1 MKQIRL
7 NRRIMQSVA
16 PLACATLIAACA
28 SYDHRESV
36 YSRDNSTP
44 VDTPVALFDR
54 LDTNRDGF
62 LSRGE
67 VEPLGIAT
75 VAAPV
80 ESATAMFDRLDTNRD
95 GFLSPG
101 EAGTVFA
108 PIPGGSFVAF
118 DTDRDGFL
126 SRTEAMPHL
135 QWLESRTAR
144 VAPSFDAFDV
154 NRDGFLS
161 RSEAEPLLAVTR
173 MSGDRYVVGP
183 IPTMSFDRWDVDR
196 DGFLSRTEAAPLIG
210 AGMFERYDTNRDGF
224 LSRSE
229 AEPMFGTGVGA
240 TDGYHGGTV
249 RGTR

>member
-36 YSRDNSTP
+36 YGRDNRTP

-108 PIPGGSFVAF
+108 PIPGGSFAAF
-118 DTDRDGFL
+118 DT
-126 SRTEAMPHL
+126 
-135 QWLESRTAR
+135 
-144 VAPSFDAFDV
+144 
-154 NRDGFLS
+154 
-161 RSEAEPLLAVTR
+161 
-173 MSGDRYVVGP
+173 
-183 IPTMSFDRWDVDR
+183 DR

-210 AGMFERYDTNRDGF
+210 AGMFERYDTNRDDF

-240 TDGYHGGTV
+240 TDGYRGGTV
-249 RGTR
+249 RGTS